1 MQHDHESH
9 SQNTLESRLGEPGC
23 EARSLGEPWYKARS
37 MGTRLGEPWYEAR
50 SMGTR
55 LGEPW
60 YEAGYKARR
69 ALVRG

>member
-1 MQHDHESH
+1 
-9 SQNTLESRLGEPGC
+9 
-23 EARSLGEPWYKARS
+23 

-60 YEAGYKARR
+60 YEARR
-69 ALVRG
+69 ALVRGWVQG